1 MAVSS
6 ATAERIVEMRWRG
19 PIADFLQD
27 ETPEIDLEGA
37 LSSGKT
43 TACLWKVFNS
53 LHHPDRHGIHWW
65 IGRYGDGETQTKV
78 RPAFEQV
85 CQIAGSIPAWNAK
98 ELAYDF
104 DNGSRCYAYGLK
116 SPDALSR
123 YSKMRGM
130 GVSGVYNDQTEELP
144 EDFSLE
150 LRLRLRQPGFPHQL
164 IFSPNPPNVTHWLA
178 QQFPDDNR
186 IPGRKYYAISIHDNA
201 HNLPIALMN
210 AALMAYPPDH
220 AKHRSVILGRR
231 GMNVTGD
238 PVYKGAFKRSVHEAE
253 VDYDPRLA
261 LEMALD
267 FGKHHPCVVF
277 RQMSPLGQAR
287 YLGGIM
293 GQNLYLD
300 DFLDL
305 VLRYRAQ
312 WFPEPVEIRECCDPA
327 GAADTSHGT
336 AGAIKTLREK
346 GMRPVYIGDSNSP
359 AIRLAM
365 VERLAAQMRKRD
377 AAHNEAF
384 VINEDSERWL
394 TISTQATAPDRF
406 LADGFEAGY
415 VWDEH
420 MVSVGNKQVRRPKKD
435 GWFEHG
441 QNCAEYLELNFG
453 YAPPKAPKAPQPAP
467 SMPSHW
473 SGL

>member
-1 MAVSS
+1 
-6 ATAERIVEMRWRG
+6 MRWRG

-27 ETPEIDLEGA
+27 ETAEIDLEGA

-43 TACLWKVFNS
+43 TACLWKVWNS
-53 LHHPDRHGIHWW
+53 LHAHPGIHWW

-78 RPAFEQV
+78 RPAFEGV
-85 CQIAGSIPAWNAK
+85 CHEAGGVPVWNAK

-104 DNGSRCYAYGLK
+104 ANGSKCFSYGLK

-130 GVSGVYNDQTEELP
+130 GVAGIYNDQSEELP

-164 IFSPNPPNVTHWLA
+164 IFSPNPPNMTHWLA
-178 QQFPDDNR
+178 QQFPGDNH
-186 IPGRKYYAISIHDNA
+186 IKGRRYYSISIHDNA
-201 HNLPIALMN
+201 HNLPAELLNTALS
-210 AALMAYPPDH
+210 AFPPEH
-220 AKHRSVILGRR
+220 AKHRSVILGLR

-238 PVYKGAFKRSVHEAE
+238 PVYKGAFVRGIHEGE
-253 VDYDPRLA
+253 CTYDPKLP

-267 FGKHHPCVVF
+267 FGKHHPCVIF
-277 RQMSPLGQAR
+277 RQVSRLGQVR
-287 YLGGIM
+287 YLGGIL
-293 GQNLYLD
+293 GQQLYLD

-305 VLRYRAQ
+305 VLKYRAL
-312 WFPEPVEIRECCDPA
+312 WFPDPIEVLECCDPA

-336 AGAIKTLREK
+336 SGAVDILRKK
-346 GMRPVYIGDSNSP
+346 GFKPRYRPDANSP
-359 AIRLAM
+359 ATRLSAI
-365 VERLAAQMRKRD
+365 ERMASQMRKR
-377 AAHNEAF
+377 AADRSEAF
-384 VINEDSERWL
+384 LINRESDHWL
-394 TISTQATAPDRF
+394 TISEQSTAMDRF

-420 MVSVGNKQVRRPKKD
+420 MVSVGNKQVRKPKKD
-435 GWFEHG
+435 GWYEHG

-453 YAPPKAPKAPQPAP
+453 SGPRKEPEPPAVVSYRPKSA
-467 SMPSHW
+467 W
-473 SGL
+473 G

>member
-1 MAVSS
+1 MF
-6 ATAERIVEMRWRG
+6 WKG
-19 PIADFLQD
+19 PIAAFMLDD
-27 ETPEIDLEGA
+27 SAEIDLEGA

-53 LHHPDRHGIHWW
+53 LHAHPGIHWW

-85 CQIAGSIPAWNAK
+85 CNDAGATPSWNAK

-104 DNGSRCYAYGLK
+104 PNGSKCYAYGLK

-130 GVSGVYNDQTEELP
+130 GVAGIYNDQTEELP

-178 QQFPDDNR
+178 QQFPEDNR
-186 IPGRKYYAISIHDNA
+186 IPGRRYYAISIYDNQ
-201 HNLPIALMN
+201 HNLPKALLD
-210 AALMAYPPDH
+210 AALLAYPASH
-220 AKHRSVILGRR
+220 AKHRSVILGKR
-231 GMNVTGD
+231 GMNVTGE
-238 PVYKGAFKRSVHEAE
+238 PVYKGAFMRSVHEQPI
-253 VDYDPRLA
+253 DYDPGLT

-267 FGKHHPCVVF
+267 FGKHHPCAIF
-277 RQMSPLGQAR
+277 RQVSPLGQTR
-287 YLGGIM
+287 YLGGIL
-293 GQNLYLD
+293 GQSLYLD
-300 DFLDL
+300 DFLDI
-305 VLRYRAQ
+305 VLRYRSQ
-312 WFPEPVEIRECCDPA
+312 WFPSPIGIRECCDPA

-336 AGAIKTLREK
+336 SGAVKTLRARGIK
-346 GMRPVYIGDSNSP
+346 PVYVDDSNSP
-359 AIRLAM
+359 AVRLAM
-365 VERLAAQMRKRD
+365 VERIAAQMRKR
-377 AAHNEAF
+377 AADRSEAF
-384 VINEDSERWL
+384 LINANADQWL
-394 TISTQATAPDRF
+394 TISEKATVPDRF

-435 GWFEHG
+435 GWYEHG

-453 YAPPKAPKAPQPAP
+453 AIAATPERRYPVAPPPIQGVG
-467 SMPSHW
+467 W
-473 SGL
+473 